1 MKDKKALK
9 KIIKIIEGI
18 NNTDDVLDLPNT
30 HRMKRKDIVSTID
43 TVISILEDDTDTYTK
58 EDAIDL
64 LFKVRN
70 NTLEY
75 NTHVQ
80 EYACIVQ

>member
-58 EDAIDL
+58 EDAINL
-64 LFKVRN
+64 LFKIKN
-70 NTLEY
+70 NTL
-75 NTHVQ
+75 
-80 EYACIVQ
+80 

>member
-1 MKDKKALK
+1 MKDKKALR

-18 NNTDDVLDLPNT
+18 NNTDEVLDLPNT

-70 NTLEY
+70 NTL
-75 NTHVQ
+75 
-80 EYACIVQ
+80 

>member
-30 HRMKRKDIVSTID
+30 RRMKRKDIVSTID
-43 TVISILEDDTDTYTK
+43 TVISILEDNTDTYTK
-58 EDAIDL
+58 EDAINL

-70 NTLEY
+70 STL
-75 NTHVQ
+75 
-80 EYACIVQ
+80 

>member
-30 HRMKRKDIVSTID
+30 RRMKRKDIVSTID
-43 TVISILEDDTDTYTK
+43 TVISILEDDTGTYTK
-58 EDAIDL
+58 EDAINL
-64 LFKVRN
+64 LVKIRN
-70 NTLEY
+70 NTL
-75 NTHVQ
+75 
-80 EYACIVQ
+80 

>member
-58 EDAIDL
+58 EDTINL
-64 LFKVRN
+64 LVKIRN
-70 NTLEY
+70 NTL
-75 NTHVQ
+75 
-80 EYACIVQ
+80 

>member
-43 TVISILEDDTDTYTK
+43 TVISILEDGTDTYTK
-58 EDAIDL
+58 EDAINL
-64 LFKVRN
+64 LVKIRN
-70 NTLEY
+70 NTL
-75 NTHVQ
+75 
-80 EYACIVQ
+80 

>member
-18 NNTDDVLDLPNT
+18 NNTDEVLDLPNT

-58 EDAIDL
+58 EDAINL
-64 LFKVRN
+64 LVKIRN
-70 NTLEY
+70 NTL
-75 NTHVQ
+75 
-80 EYACIVQ
+80 

>member
-1 MKDKKALK
+1 MKDKKAIK

-18 NNTDDVLDLPNT
+18 NSTDEVLDLPNT

-58 EDAIDL
+58 EDAINL
-64 LFKVRN
+64 LFKIRN
-70 NTLEY
+70 NTL
-75 NTHVQ
+75 
-80 EYACIVQ
+80 

>member
-30 HRMKRKDIVSTID
+30 RRMKRKDIVSTID

-58 EDAIDL
+58 EDAINL
-64 LFKVRN
+64 LFKIKN
-70 NTLEY
+70 NTL
-75 NTHVQ
+75 
-80 EYACIVQ
+80 

>member
-1 MKDKKALK
+1 MKDKKAVK

-18 NNTDDVLDLPNT
+18 NSTDDVLDLPNT
-30 HRMKRKDIVSTID
+30 RRMKRKDIVSTID
-43 TVISILEDDTDTYTK
+43 TVISILEDNTDTYTK

-70 NTLEY
+70 NTL
-75 NTHVQ
+75 
-80 EYACIVQ
+80 

>member
-30 HRMKRKDIVSTID
+30 HRMKRKDIV
-43 TVISILEDDTDTYTK
+43 
-58 EDAIDL
+58 
-64 LFKVRN
+64 
-70 NTLEY
+70 
-75 NTHVQ
+75 
-80 EYACIVQ
+80 

>member
-18 NNTDDVLDLPNT
+18 NNTDEVLDLPNT

-70 NTLEY
+70 NTL
-75 NTHVQ
+75 
-80 EYACIVQ
+80 

>member
-1 MKDKKALK
+1 MKDKKAIK

-30 HRMKRKDIVSTID
+30 RRMKRKDIVSTID

-58 EDAIDL
+58 EDAINL
-64 LFKVRN
+64 LFKIKN
-70 NTLEY
+70 NTL
-75 NTHVQ
+75 
-80 EYACIVQ
+80 

>member
-30 HRMKRKDIVSTID
+30 RRMKRKDIVSTID
-43 TVISILEDDTDTYTK
+43 TVISILEDGTDTYTK
-58 EDAIDL
+58 EDAINL
-64 LFKVRN
+64 LVKIRN
-70 NTLEY
+70 NTL
-75 NTHVQ
+75 
-80 EYACIVQ
+80 

>member
-1 MKDKKALK
+1 MKDKKAIK

-58 EDAIDL
+58 EDAINL
-64 LFKVRN
+64 LFKIRN
-70 NTLEY
+70 NTL
-75 NTHVQ
+75 
-80 EYACIVQ
+80 

>member
-43 TVISILEDDTDTYTK
+43 TVISILEDNTDTYTK
-58 EDAIDL
+58 EDAINL

-70 NTLEY
+70 STL
-75 NTHVQ
+75 
-80 EYACIVQ
+80 

>member
-18 NNTDDVLDLPNT
+18 NNTDEVLDLPNT
-30 HRMKRKDIVSTID
+30 RRMRRKDIVSTID

-58 EDAIDL
+58 EDAINL
-64 LFKVRN
+64 LFKIRN
-70 NTLEY
+70 NTL
-75 NTHVQ
+75 
-80 EYACIVQ
+80 

>member
-1 MKDKKALK
+1 MILVKDKKAIK

-58 EDAIDL
+58 EDAINL
-64 LFKVRN
+64 LFKIRN
-70 NTLEY
+70 NTL
-75 NTHVQ
+75 
-80 EYACIVQ
+80 

>member
-1 MKDKKALK
+1 MLCRGDITMKDKKALK

-30 HRMKRKDIVSTID
+30 RRMKRKDIVSTID

-58 EDAIDL
+58 EDAINL
-64 LFKVRN
+64 LFKIRN
-70 NTLEY
+70 NTL
-75 NTHVQ
+75 
-80 EYACIVQ
+80 

>member
-18 NNTDDVLDLPNT
+18 NNTDEVLDLPNT
-30 HRMKRKDIVSTID
+30 RRMKRKDIVSTID

-58 EDAIDL
+58 EDAINL
-64 LFKVRN
+64 LFKIRN
-70 NTLEY
+70 NTL
-75 NTHVQ
+75 
-80 EYACIVQ
+80 

>member
-30 HRMKRKDIVSTID
+30 HRMKRKYIVSTID

-58 EDAIDL
+58 EDAINL
-64 LFKVRN
+64 LFKIKN
-70 NTLEY
+70 NTL
-75 NTHVQ
+75 
-80 EYACIVQ
+80 

>member
-43 TVISILEDDTDTYTK
+43 TVISILEDNTDTYTK
-58 EDAIDL
+58 EDAINL

-70 NTLEY
+70 NTL
-75 NTHVQ
+75 
-80 EYACIVQ
+80 

>member
-18 NNTDDVLDLPNT
+18 NNTDEVLDLPNT
-30 HRMKRKDIVSTID
+30 RRMRRKDIVSTID

-58 EDAIDL
+58 EDAINL
-64 LFKVRN
+64 LVKIRN
-70 NTLEY
+70 NTL
-75 NTHVQ
+75 
-80 EYACIVQ
+80 

>member
-9 KIIKIIEGI
+9 KIIKIIDGI

-58 EDAIDL
+58 EDAINL
-64 LFKVRN
+64 LFKIRN
-70 NTLEY
+70 NTL
-75 NTHVQ
+75 
-80 EYACIVQ
+80 

>member
-43 TVISILEDDTDTYTK
+43 TVINILEDDTDTYTK
-58 EDAIDL
+58 EDAINL
-64 LFKVRN
+64 LVKIRN
-70 NTLEY
+70 NTL
-75 NTHVQ
+75 
-80 EYACIVQ
+80 

>member
-9 KIIKIIEGI
+9 KIIKIIECI

-58 EDAIDL
+58 EDAINL
-64 LFKVRN
+64 LFKIRN
-70 NTLEY
+70 NML
-75 NTHVQ
+75 
-80 EYACIVQ
+80 

>member
-9 KIIKIIEGI
+9 KIIKIIECI

-30 HRMKRKDIVSTID
+30 RRMKRKDIVSTID

-58 EDAIDL
+58 EDAINL
-64 LFKVRN
+64 LFKIRN
-70 NTLEY
+70 NTL
-75 NTHVQ
+75 
-80 EYACIVQ
+80 